1 MSFPFIHLYCK
12 DQWICC
18 RSIYHYVLFLFLFQV
33 LHSGE
38 SRLRRELGAIVTY
51 SFNPVDRWI
60 IYFADVATA
69 TLAKDALE
77 GHCIYDGGYC
87 KLHLTFSR
95 HTDLSVKVSIMCFE
109 LIFLGEKKWVMNI
122 MSSLLPNI
130 LPCCWRKQNLS
141 LEVWTWYLL
150 WLFDLCIL
158 FVSLHSFSFMS
169 ASLDIQWQE

>member
-1 MSFPFIHLYCK
+1 M
-12 DQWICC
+12 
-18 RSIYHYVLFLFLFQV
+18 

-38 SRLRRELGAIVTY
+38 FRLRRELGAIVIY

-95 HTDLSVKVSIMCFE
+95 HTDLSVKVSIICFE
-109 LIFLGEKKWVMNI
+109 LIFLGEKK
-122 MSSLLPNI
+122 
-130 LPCCWRKQNLS
+130 
-141 LEVWTWYLL
+141 
-150 WLFDLCIL
+150 
-158 FVSLHSFSFMS
+158 
-169 ASLDIQWQE
+169 